1 VQVLPWMGIS
11 FASTAVAG
19 LLMFTGSMRGGA
31 PSNTL
36 MLSFPLLIAGLSALL
51 SLAKDAAFLVW
62 TRDRLFSRFRVEA
75 ARTLGAPR
83 QSGNRSVGR

>member
-1 VQVLPWMGIS
+1 MVVVG
-11 FASTAVAG
+11 F
-19 LLMFTGSMRGGA
+19 LMFTLSMRCGV
-31 PSNTL
+31 PYNTF

-62 TRDRLFSRFRVEA
+62 ARDRLFSRFRVEA

-83 QSGNRSVGR
+83 QSGTRSVGR